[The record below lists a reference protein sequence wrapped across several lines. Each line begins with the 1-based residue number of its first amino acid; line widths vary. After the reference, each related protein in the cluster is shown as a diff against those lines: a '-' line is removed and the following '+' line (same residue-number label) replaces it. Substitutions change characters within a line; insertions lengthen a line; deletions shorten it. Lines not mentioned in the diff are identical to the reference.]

1 MKSCDLLL
9 HSRFCLPVNFQ
20 DQFLTN
26 HTIAIKNGAILEIDT
41 TEKIRKTYQASEDLD
56 LPNHLIMPGLINNST
71 APPGSDYWGK
81 DYQKEVQPTP
91 PIYSAT
97 EKEARGINNVKLAT
111 ERFIAK
117 IIKSGTTT
125 FANMSLSNSEILEVS
140 KQFGI
145 RCQIAIPVMNEL
157 NSDFNINKSLNRLL
171 ELHDE
176 LKHHPLITIAFGI
189 QGPNSLSPQ
198 GAEKIAVLAN
208 EIQIP
213 IQVIYESS
221 FIIDEHKSG
230 WSKQKSW
237 LNQLE
242 QLGALGPH
250 LQLVQMDH
258 LKENELELLQNSGS
272 KIVHCASLA
281 LEKAQGYTPISKI
294 QNQGISVGFGLKQ
307 TATNDSLNLFSEANI
322 ASLFAKH
329 NERNSSA
336 ISSEE
341 LVQILTMGGADVL
354 GIDALTGSIEAG
366 KQADLIAINLEN
378 LIFTSKKE
386 LLVGLIR
393 ETPPSAID
401 YVFVSGRAILEN
413 KRLTHS
419 NEN

>member
-1 MKSCDLLL
+1 
-9 HSRFCLPVNFQ
+9 
-20 DQFLTN
+20 
-26 HTIAIKNGAILEIDT
+26 
-41 TEKIRKTYQASEDLD
+41 
-56 LPNHLIMPGLINNST
+56 
-71 APPGSDYWGK
+71 
-81 DYQKEVQPTP
+81 
-91 PIYSAT
+91 
-97 EKEARGINNVKLAT
+97 
-111 ERFIAK
+111 
-117 IIKSGTTT
+117 
-125 FANMSLSNSEILEVS
+125 
-140 KQFGI
+140 
-145 RCQIAIPVMNEL
+145 
-157 NSDFNINKSLNRLL
+157 
-171 ELHDE
+171 
-176 LKHHPLITIAFGI
+176 
-189 QGPNSLSPQ
+189 
-198 GAEKIAVLAN
+198 
-208 EIQIP
+208 
-213 IQVIYESS
+213 
-221 FIIDEHKSG
+221 
-230 WSKQKSW
+230 
-237 LNQLE
+237 
-242 QLGALGPH
+242 
-250 LQLVQMDH
+250 MDH
-258 LKENELELLQNSGS
+258 LKENELELIQNSGS
-272 KIVHCASLA
+272 KIIHCASSA
-281 LEKAQGYTPISKI
+281 LEKAQGCTPISKI